1 MSTQSLTRKVPV
13 LPKFFENMDEFYK
26 PWNEWFNFPNRMSTV
41 PAVNILETDKEF
53 QVELAAPGMKKD
65 DFKIDLAGN
74 ILTIGAEIED
84 TKEEK
89 DEKYTRKE
97 YNYSSFSRSFTLPED
112 VNMEKIEAIYQD
124 GLLKLMLPKRS
135 DSKMSTSKKISV
147 K

>member
-89 DEKYTRKE
+89 DE
-97 YNYSSFSRSFTLPED
+97 NFSFG
-112 VNMEKIEAIYQD
+112 I
-124 GLLKLMLPKRS
+124 
-135 DSKMSTSKKISV
+135 
-147 K
+147 

>member
-13 LPKFFENMDEFYK
+13 VPKFFENMDEFYK